1 MIKYVKIDG
10 EEHPFLLN
18 IPGMELVMDEL
29 DINPFEILQSG
40 HGTPKGLRILI
51 YAGFRGGYLATKKDC
66 PYNYDE
72 FGEKMTLPYISIFSK
87 LITSAMMQEKSNG
100 QPKKKVNQNP

>member
-18 IPGMELVMDEL
+18 LPGMEALMDET
-29 DINPFEILQSG
+29 DINPFETLQTG

-87 LITSAMMQEKSNG
+87 LISSAMMQEKSNG
-100 QPKKKVNQNP
+100 QPKKKVSQNP